1 MSFATHNVPQSTIA
15 DSYLQALL
23 AGDRQAA
30 RGLIDDCHTVGV
42 DAAEILSKLV
52 WPIMEQL
59 QQLYKDDRI
68 SRAGLNFAT
77 RINRMVADQ
86 LAAKLD
92 YADRT
97 GKKVMIFCGDDEP
110 EELGGQI
117 CADLFDAAGHEVRF
131 AGGGVPNDEVLA
143 LIGDYRPNVL
153 VLFATRPQG
162 MPAVRKLIDYLRDVN
177 ANPEM
182 QILCAGGI
190 YKRAEGLAE
199 EIGADLYA
207 ADAADAVRIVADN
220 PLRRASVDQQTV
232 GRGRKVRKAAMREAV
247 EMQVRAA

>member
-1 MSFATHNVPQSTIA
+1 MSFAHQTVPQSTIA

-23 AGDRQAA
+23 AGDRSAA
-30 RGLIDDCHTVGV
+30 RGLVDDCQTVGV
-42 DAAEILSKLV
+42 DAAEVLNKLV
-52 WPIMEQL
+52 WPTMERVQE
-59 QQLYKDDRI
+59 LYKDDRI

-86 LAAKLD
+86 LAAKLE
-92 YADRT
+92 YAERS
-97 GKKVMIFCGDDEP
+97 GKRVMIFCGDDEP

-131 AGGGVPNDEVLA
+131 AGGGVPHDEVLA
-143 LIGDYRPNVL
+143 LIGDYRPSVL

-162 MPAVRKLIDYLRDVN
+162 MPGVRKLIDYLRDVN
-177 ANPEM
+177 ANPDM

-207 ADAADAVRIVADN
+207 EDAAAAVRVVSDN
-220 PLRRASVDQQTV
+220 PMRRASADQQTV
-232 GRGRKVRKAAMREAV
+232 GRGRRVRKAAMREAN
-247 EMQVRAA
+247 ELRAA